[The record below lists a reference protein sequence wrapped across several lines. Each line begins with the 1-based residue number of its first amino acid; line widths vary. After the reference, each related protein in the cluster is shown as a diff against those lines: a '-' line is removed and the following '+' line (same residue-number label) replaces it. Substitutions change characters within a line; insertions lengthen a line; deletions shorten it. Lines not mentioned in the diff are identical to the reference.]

1 MRQVTIGASALLI
14 MGLVF
19 GCGGAPLP
27 ESSVSA
33 TQAAIRAARE
43 VGAEGVPQAALHLR
57 YATDQFDE
65 AQSLEE
71 EGDEERAAYVLIRAE
86 ADAELAIEIT
96 RAHMANQE
104 ADEVEAEAQE
114 LQQRGSR

>member
-1 MRQVTIGASALLI
+1 MRLTMLGGSALL

-27 ESSVSA
+27 ESSVST

-57 YATDQFDE
+57 YATDQFEE

-71 EGDEERAAYVLIRAE
+71 DGDEERAAYVLIRAE

-96 RAHMANQE
+96 RAHLANQE
-104 ADEVEAEAQE
+104 ADAVEAEAQS
-114 LQQRGSR
+114 LQERGGR